1 VADLLGAGLDWL
13 EQQRERFLT
22 RPVRYRRPASGGAT
36 AQEVAV
42 PATVGRTVFR
52 LDTGLGVTERI
63 EARDYLIAATHLVG
77 FGLPLRGDR
86 VIEEAGGQRHLYE
99 VLAPGREPHWRW
111 SDPNRRTFRI
121 HTKHLT
127 SETNP

>member
-1 VADLLGAGLDWL
+1 VADLLSAGLDWL

-22 RPVRYRRPASGGAT
+22 RPVRYRRG

-52 LDTGLGVTERI
+52 LDTGPGVTERI
-63 EARDYLIAATHLVG
+63 EARDYLIAATHLAS

-86 VIEEAGGQRHLYE
+86 VIEEGGGQRHLYE

-121 HTKHLT
+121 HTKHLS
-127 SETNP
+127 SEAIP

>member
-1 VADLLGAGLDWL
+1 MADLLGAGLDWL
-13 EQQRERFLT
+13 DQQRERFLT
-22 RPVRYRRPASGGAT
+22 RPVTYRRG

-52 LDTGLGVTERI
+52 LDTGPGVTERI
-63 EARDYLIAATHLVG
+63 EARDYLIAATHLAA
-77 FGLPLRGDR
+77 FGLPSRGDQ
-86 VIEEAGGQRHLYE
+86 VIEEAGGQRHTYE

-111 SDPNRRTFRI
+111 SDPNRRCFRI

-127 SETNP
+127 SEAIP

>member
-1 VADLLGAGLDWL
+1 MPDLLGAGLDWL
-13 EQQRERFLT
+13 DQQRERFLT
-22 RPVRYRRPASGGAT
+22 RPVIYRRGAH
-36 AQEVAV
+36 EVTV
-42 PATVGRTVFR
+42 PATIGRTVFR
-52 LDTGLGVTERI
+52 LDIGPGVTERI

-86 VIEEAGGQRHLYE
+86 LIEEAGGQRHTYE

-127 SETNP
+127 SETTP

>member
-1 VADLLGAGLDWL
+1 MADLLGAGLDWL
-13 EQQRERFLT
+13 DQQRERFLT
-22 RPVRYRRPASGGAT
+22 RPVRYRRG

-52 LDTGLGVTERI
+52 LDTGPGVTERI
-63 EARDYLIAATHLVG
+63 EARDYLITAAHLAA
-77 FGLPLRGDR
+77 FGLPSRGDQ
-86 VIEEAGGQRHLYE
+86 VTEEAGGQRHTYE

-111 SDPNRRTFRI
+111 SDPNRRCYRI

-127 SETNP
+127 TETIP

>member
-1 VADLLGAGLDWL
+1 MADLLGAGLDWL
-13 EQQRERFLT
+13 DRQRERLLT
-22 RPVRYRRPASGGAT
+22 RPVRYRRG

-52 LDTGLGVTERI
+52 LDTGPGVTERI
-63 EARDYLIAATHLVG
+63 EARDYLIAATHLAG
-77 FGLPLRGDR
+77 FGLPLR
-86 VIEEAGGQRHLYE
+86 GQRHLYE

-111 SDPNRRTFRI
+111 SDPNRRCYRI

-127 SETNP
+127 TEDM